1 MAYIFLDESGDL
13 GFDFNKQKTTR
24 FFVITFL
31 FMENKRPIEKCVRTT
46 HRQLRKKYKS
56 VGGVLHASKEEAIT
70 RQRLL
75 RCLSQKNCSIMTVYL
90 NKKRVYTHLQDEKQV
105 LYNYVTNILLDRI
118 FRKKL
123 VSAAHPIRLIASK
136 RETNRFLNDNF
147 KNYLKGQAEI
157 NHEKN
162 ISIEIKTPAEEKA
175 LQAVDCASWAIFRK
189 LEYSDDTYYNT
200 IRGRIV
206 EENPLFP

>member
-13 GFDFNKQKTTR
+13 GFDFNKQKTTQ

-31 FMENKRPIEKCVRTT
+31 FMENKRPIEKCVRLT
-46 HRQLRKKYKS
+46 HRQLRKKYKH
-56 VGGVLHASKEEAIT
+56 VGGILHASKEEAVT

-75 RCLSQKNCSIMTVYL
+75 RCISQKNCSIMTVYL

-118 FRKKL
+118 LRKKL
-123 VSAAHPIRLIASK
+123 VSAAHPIKLIASK
-136 RETNRFLNDNF
+136 RETNKFFNDNF
-147 KNYLKGQAEI
+147 KNYLSGQAEI
-157 NHEKN
+157 KHERE

-175 LQAVDCASWAIFRK
+175 LQAVDCVSWAIFRK
-189 LEYSDDTYYNT
+189 WEYSDDTYYNT
-200 IRGRIV
+200 VREKII